1 MTITVTVL
9 FLSVY
14 KESKSEISRFLLMCQ
29 SNIYMNNDSSRSIF
43 KETKLTIATFFLKE
57 YIFVVHLP
65 INF

>member
-14 KESKSEISRFLLMCQ
+14 KERKSEIAGFLHMCQ

-43 KETKLTIATFFLKE
+43 KESKLKIATFFLKE
-57 YIFVVHLP
+57 YILVVHLP